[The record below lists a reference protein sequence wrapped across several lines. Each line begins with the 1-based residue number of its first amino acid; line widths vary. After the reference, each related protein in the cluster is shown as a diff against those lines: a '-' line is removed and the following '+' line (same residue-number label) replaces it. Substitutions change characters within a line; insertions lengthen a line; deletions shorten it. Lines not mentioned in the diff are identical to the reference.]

1 MNNKY
6 IKKSVE
12 IEAIQWN
19 GINLSEIQEF
29 GKGNLDIDIYN
40 NGVTPPLVT
49 IEIKTLE
56 GVMKLNENDYL
67 IKGIKGEYY
76 PCKPDIFELTY
87 EKFYTLEEVKKEW
100 EEEGFEVICS
110 KERFEAYKQ
119 WIERHQKVSHHT
131 SAKVVIEKD
140 FFYIVGKFSNE
151 YTHLLIKTFKA
162 LEKENV
168 KNKR

>member
-49 IEIKTLE
+49 IKIKTLE

-67 IKGIKGEYY
+67 IKGINGEYY

-87 EKFYTLEEVKKEW
+87 DKVYTLEEVKKEW
-100 EEEGFEVICS
+100 EELGYEW
-110 KERFEAYKQ
+110 KEDTEHFYL
-119 WIERHQKVSHHT
+119 
-131 SAKVVIEKD
+131 AKDVLSIISFNKREK
-140 FFYIVGKFSNE
+140 YYYANHRINRIVHK
-151 YTHLLIKTFKA
+151 LITKTFKA
-162 LEKENV
+162 WEDSLNEN
-168 KNKR
+168 NI

>member
-40 NGVTPPLVT
+40 NGVTPPLVS

-87 EKFYTLEEVKKEW
+87 EKVYTLEEVIKEW
-100 EEEGFEVICS
+100 EELGYKIYFNDAFVCFVNKIKTISIFKVHNAYSYTCYANDATKSYEYILL
-110 KERFEAYKQ
+110 KE
-119 WIERHQKVSHHT
+119 HQ
-131 SAKVVIEKD
+131 
-140 FFYIVGKFSNE
+140 
-151 YTHLLIKTFKA
+151 LLTKTFKA
-162 LEKENV
+162 M
-168 KNKR
+168 R